1 MCRVCARTHKL
12 TNEVFVHAY
21 VVHAYTSFT
30 LTRVNKIWPSVRTET
45 NPNKCIIQLNMFI
58 LAEIVCDKQI
68 ICLAGCTAANWD
80 FYFMLPS
87 TLSLLG
93 SPLSVSTFI
102 HTIKSII
109 TMVYYLFACL
119 FVFVV
124 VFFLI
129 TCYSFAQR
137 SNGLSMVLCPI

>member
-1 MCRVCARTHKL
+1 
-12 TNEVFVHAY
+12 
-21 VVHAYTSFT
+21 
-30 LTRVNKIWPSVRTET
+30 
-45 NPNKCIIQLNMFI
+45 MFI

-102 HTIKSII
+102 HTIKSIM

-124 VFFLI
+124 VFFWLHVI
-129 TCYSFAQR
+129 LLLRGQMGSPWFCVQFNIPSTVTVNR
-137 SNGLSMVLCPI
+137 LVLNAVEN